1 MRRTTVER
9 TPLSTDWAAV
19 GKHINNAGE
28 LGLHV
33 ARTCAGGCA
42 TTCLTGSGLFFC
54 FFFVWLS
61 AQVVPYNQRISLLLY
76 KMREAV
82 NALGNQQHALALGYA
97 ASTMHDVAALHK

>member
-1 MRRTTVER
+1 MSLEHVQV
-9 TPLSTDWAAV
+9 AAPQL
-19 GKHINNAGE
+19 ASQ
-28 LGLHV
+28 
-33 ARTCAGGCA
+33 AQGC
-42 TTCLTGSGLFFC
+42 FFV
-54 FFFVWLS
+54 FFVWLS